1 MSDSI
6 AALVRQARAGSDA
19 AGATLFDQL
28 WPDVLRTARA
38 IVGNGGAAED
48 VAQEAMVKA
57 FGRLDGFD
65 GRGPFGAWVRR
76 IVVNTALNALRG
88 RGRAVPLTDAVAVPE
103 TPDPSGGGALAA
115 AVRDLP
121 ADRRVLVGLRFGLD
135 LTPTE
140 IAEVMDL
147 PVGTVKSRLSRVLE
161 QLRETL
167 EGVPR

>member
-1 MSDSI
+1 MTDPD

-19 AGATLFDQL
+19 AAATLFDL
-28 WPDVLRTARA
+28 VWPDVLRTARA
-38 IVGNGGAAED
+38 IVGNDGRAED
-48 VAQEAMVKA
+48 VAQDAMVKA

-88 RGRAVPLTDAVAVPE
+88 GGRVVPLTDAVALPE
-103 TPDPSGGGALAA
+103 AADPSGAGALAA
-115 AVRDLP
+115 AVRELP
-121 ADRRVLVGLRFGLD
+121 ADRRVLVGLRFGMD

-140 IAEVMDL
+140 IAEVMGL

-161 QLRETL
+161 QLRESL

>member
-6 AALVRQARAGSDA
+6 AALVRRARAGSDA
-19 AGATLFDQL
+19 AAATLFDQV

-48 VAQEAMVKA
+48 VAQDAMVKA
-57 FGRLDGFD
+57 FGRLDSYD
-65 GRGPFGAWVRR
+65 GRGPFGAWARR
-76 IVVNTALNALRG
+76 IVVNTAINALRG
-88 RGRAVPLTDAVAVPE
+88 RGRVVPLTNAVAAAE
-103 TPDPSGGGALAA
+103 APDPSGAGALAA

-121 ADRRVLVGLRFGLD
+121 PDRRALVGLRFGLD

-140 IAEVMDL
+140 IAEVLDL